1 MADSKWLNIYSLALL
16 TLGYIIG
23 ELAHF
28 LIGEFGIF
36 LLCFLFQYLKINV
49 LKFFHKML
57 DRVTTSK

>member
-28 LIGEFGIF
+28 LIGEFDIF

-49 LKFFHKML
+49 LKFFNKML
-57 DRVTTSK
+57 DRVTTSR

>member
-49 LKFFHKML
+49 LKFFNKML
-57 DRVTTSK
+57 DRVTTSR